1 MNDVVQMIRGDMTR
15 QQQQVNQIRAD
26 FPAATDGIDKL
37 RAVFGPGVK
46 AKWISE
52 NGKTMGK
59 PQEFIGTDINQ
70 LIRLDDMNT
79 KRRARNAK

>member
-1 MNDVVQMIRGDMTR
+1 MQTLKTLANT
-15 QQQQVNQIRAD
+15 QVSKKQAVADQIRAD
-26 FPAATDGIDKL
+26 FPDATDGIDKI

-46 AKWISE
+46 AKWIRE
-52 NGKTMGK
+52 NGKTMGS

-70 LIRLDDMNT
+70 LIRLDDMDT